1 MEIDLLFDEHNRNK
15 LSTFIISDGQIFCL
29 YSISM
34 LTDITRWYNMA
45 WLWLYNIVIAK
56 RLDKLL

>member
-15 LSTFIISDGQIFCL
+15 LSTFIVSDGQIFCL

-34 LTDITRWYNMA
+34 LIDITRSFYMA
-45 WLWLYNIVIAK
+45 T
-56 RLDKLL
+56 